1 MSPVQRHFV
10 AWLDAFCT
18 VSPTLS
24 ATAQDSAAA
33 PARAAIQYIPVKAS
47 DFAAQRLTLVGKYVE
62 LSGDFHAPTFIDNFM
77 PGQCRADGQ
86 VLAEVVFDKIHP
98 EARQWIAKNMCRM
111 TCNGVFVRG
120 QVVFRPYTPAP
131 VLEMTEIS
139 VESKASA
146 PAAGSDVGAAIVAQ
160 DRRSIAKA
168 VLPPHT
174 IPTTSAWLG
183 WTGVPRVSPRYD
195 STRSGRGNV

>member
-1 MSPVQRHFV
+1 MPPVQRHFV
-10 AWLDAFCT
+10 AWLVAFCT

-33 PARAAIQYIPVKAS
+33 HARAAIQYIPVKAS

-77 PGQCRADGQ
+77 PGQFRADGQ

-146 PAAGSDVGAAIVAQ
+146 PAAGRDGGAANGSH
-160 DRRSIAKA
+160 DRPSIAQA
-168 VLPPHT
+168 GPPPHT
-174 IPTTSAWLG
+174 IPPTSPWLE
-183 WTGVPRVSPRYD
+183 WTRGRRRSTAYD
-195 STRSGRGNV
+195 PTRRR